1 MKKTTA
7 LLCVFC
13 MVLLFAACG
22 EPKEEAFDFAAVK
35 TEVEDKLS
43 AFDMPGALALV
54 RQARENEALDEKDAP
69 AAKALEQ
76 KVRALCYSGSLVA
89 QAETVISVL
98 PTAIGQNSYFTVESL
113 LDGEVFCRYTFENA
127 EQRNKAAEEYKAY
140 LDKYFTFQETL
151 SKSDYDVHLYTDEN
165 GAKLKL
171 QCFNANY
178 DSYDF
183 CVLLSNA
190 LFDQSAINTAK
201 KNAMLND
208 PSILIIE

>member
-7 LLCVFC
+7 LICLFC

-22 EPKEEAFDFAAVK
+22 GGEEKPFDFAAVK
-35 TEVEDKLS
+35 TEVEEKLS
-43 AFDMPGALALV
+43 EFDMVGALALV
-54 RQARENEALDEKDAP
+54 RQARTNKALDEKDAP

-98 PTAIGQNSYFTVESL
+98 PTAIGQDSYFTVEML
-113 LDGEVFCRYTFENA
+113 LKGEVSCRYTFENA
-127 EQRNKAAEEYKAY
+127 AQRNKAAGEYKAY

-183 CVLLSNA
+183 CVLLSNT
-190 LFDQSAINTAK
+190 LFDKSVLRTNK

-208 PSILIIE
+208 PSILVIE